1 MNPYVAG
8 LILRGVWWKTR
19 ADDRGVP
26 LLMVGGLVQIS
37 AGANP

>member
-1 MNPYVAG
+1 MNPYVPR
-8 LILRGVWWKTR
+8 LVLLGVWWKTR

-26 LLMVGGLVQIS
+26 LRMVGGLAQIS